1 MDIIAE
7 QVLESEETIAV
18 EDILLDV
25 DVSMTTKA
33 ISEAITMDHREKLV
47 EDWKIEAD
55 VQIAIV
61 PGLNTPRDIL
71 DDVPDRNSH
80 GQEDTINTLGVIGS
94 TTSTLNMLTS
104 TEILKTNQIQER
116 KLIRTRQFKMEAV
129 TEMEAPAFWR
139 EAQPSSATCKLET
152 QNHGARNQTKPITK
166 RLHEFKMAANY
177 QIIKLSNDQMIKIA
191 AYKLDNDKWRENTIR
206 RKNGVHC

>member
-1 MDIIAE
+1 MNLGVLGSENICSNLKQRNTENNRIFVIKQDIPRQTLQEIKPLDIIADTVE
-7 QVLESEETIAV
+7 QVMESEETIAV
-18 EDILLDV
+18 EDILLGV
-25 DVSMTTKA
+25 DVSMTIKA
-33 ISEAITMDHREKLV
+33 ITEAITMDHREKLV

-55 VQIAIV
+55 VQIAVV

-104 TEILKTNQIQER
+104 TEILKINQIQER

-139 EAQPSSATCKLET
+139 EAQ
-152 QNHGARNQTKPITK
+152 
-166 RLHEFKMAANY
+166 
-177 QIIKLSNDQMIKIA
+177 LS
-191 AYKLDNDKWRENTIR
+191 YT
-206 RKNGVHC
+206 